1 VITLRLLGSRNK
13 TNPRAA
19 KQKAQLKDVTRGP
32 IVGRRLNENV
42 TILERYPLNKPF
54 AYAVIVEDPEK
65 KSYVY
70 YIDELPLTT
79 QEVRLYSDIINT
91 LEMELQVP
99 RHEVEPKHYFE
110 EQARR
115 VALKYAA
122 KIGKVP
128 TISWAKILYYAERD
142 VVGFGP
148 IDAFMRDPSIEDV
161 SIDGLG
167 RPVFIWHRKYESMEA
182 NLTFEKD
189 EDLDN
194 TIIRLVHMSG
204 KHVSAAF
211 PVVDATLPGRHRLS
225 ATFRREVS
233 PHGSTVTIRKFREDP
248 MTVIDLLNF
257 GTLDHKIAAYAWL
270 MMENRAT
277 AIVVGATASGKTTYL
292 NALLSMV
299 RPGSK
304 IVTIEEVQEINISH
318 GNWTPLVS
326 RQSYGLGGD
335 VSGEVSLF
343 DLVKAAMR
351 MRPDV
356 LVVGEVRGE
365 EAYALFQAIST
376 GHGGLCS
383 LHGDDIE
390 SGMQRLV
397 SKPMDVAP
405 AYIPF
410 LDLVFT
416 VRRVA
421 LPTPEGE
428 VAKVVRRVIEVNEII
443 EFNKYLRVFQH
454 NPSLDSHDAHN
465 LRDSVKIRRLA
476 KDLGVG
482 PEEILSEIKRRIEIL
497 EWLQYKGVRNYVD
510 LGKVFEA
517 YHNNPDSVYESV
529 RAQMEGIRETSP
541 PSGGQ

>member
-1 VITLRLLGSRNK
+1 MRCANPLRLFGRLSR
-13 TNPRAA
+13 P
-19 KQKAQLKDVTRGP
+19 KQQVELKEVRRGP
-32 IVGRRLNENV
+32 LVGRRLPEGANV
-42 TILERYPLNKPF
+42 LEKYPLNKPF
-54 AYAVIVEDPEK
+54 AYAVIVEDQER
-65 KSYVY
+65 KSYIY

-79 QEVRLYSDIINT
+79 QEAKLYSEILNT

-99 RHEVEPKHYFE
+99 RHEVEPKRYFE
-110 EQARR
+110 EQAKRIT
-115 VALKYAA
+115 LKYAS

-148 IDAFMRDPSIEDV
+148 LDAFMRDPSIEDV
-161 SIDGLG
+161 SIHGLV
-167 RPVFIWHRKYESMEA
+167 RPVYIWQRKYESMET

-211 PVVDATLPGRHRLS
+211 PVVDATLPGKHRLS

-233 PHGSTVTIRKFREDP
+233 PHGSTATIRKFREDP
-248 MTVIDLLNF
+248 MTVIDLINF

-270 MMENRAT
+270 MMENRST
-277 AIVVGATASGKTTYL
+277 AIVVGATASGKTTFL

-304 IVTIEEVQEINISH
+304 IITIEEVQEINISH
-318 GNWTPLVS
+318 SNWTPLVS
-326 RQSYGLGGD
+326 RPTYGLGGD
-335 VSGEVSLF
+335 ASGEVNLF

-376 GHGGLCS
+376 GHGGICS
-383 LHGDDIE
+383 LHADDIE
-390 SGMQRLV
+390 SAMQRLV

-405 AYIPF
+405 AFIPF

-421 LPTPEGE
+421 LPAPEGE
-428 VAKVVRRVIEVNEII
+428 VARAVRRVIEVNEVI
-443 EFNKYLRVFQH
+443 EFNKSLRVFQH
-454 NPSLDSHDAHN
+454 NPSLDSHEAHN
-465 LRDSVKIRRLA
+465 LRESVKIRRLA
-476 KDLGVG
+476 NDLGVG
-482 PEEILSEIKRRIEIL
+482 PEEILSELRKRIEIL
-497 EWLQYKGVRNYVD
+497 EWLQNKGIRNYLD
-510 LGKVFEA
+510 LGKIFEG
-517 YHNNPDSVYESV
+517 YHNNPDTVYEKIHSD
-529 RAQMEGIRETSP
+529 MEGIRETSRE
-541 PSGGQ
+541 SEDQ